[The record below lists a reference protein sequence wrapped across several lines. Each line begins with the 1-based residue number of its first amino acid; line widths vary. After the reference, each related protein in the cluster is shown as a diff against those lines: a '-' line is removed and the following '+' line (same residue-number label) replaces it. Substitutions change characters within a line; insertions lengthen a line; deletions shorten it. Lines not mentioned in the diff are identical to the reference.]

1 MQITLRTGCAACS
14 SVQKLDASV
23 TPCNHGP
30 GKVKDLPSRPL
41 RTDGLR
47 ELHIIVP
54 LNRLASFYR
63 SFVLGNLLNYGP
75 ACSLVPFQNKA
86 SHPLFVELLRPQI
99 SENYISLLYYTL
111 LEGHLN
117 IQPMVFMLILVPS
130 QASAS
135 QMTAPSLS
143 IDSSRRCRAT
153 VASLHVTMV
162 CIFCVTGTLIQPIEG
177 IIMRLCYGDGLQTT
191 MPSRDCLSPCF
202 TLRHI
207 SSSTQLIAC
216 STKYTPQMTLVYA
229 CQERYVNC

>member
-1 MQITLRTGCAACS
+1 MQITLRTGYAACS

-47 ELHIIVP
+47 ELHINVP

-63 SFVLGNLLNYGP
+63 SF
-75 ACSLVPFQNKA
+75 NKA
-86 SHPLFVELLRPQI
+86 SHPLFVELLRPQNL
-99 SENYISLLYYTL
+99 ENCISLLYYTL
-111 LEGHLN
+111 LGGYSN
-117 IQPMVFMLILVPS
+117 IQPMVFMLILFPS

-143 IDSSRRCRAT
+143 IDSSQRCCAT
-153 VASLHVTMV
+153 VASLHVTMI
-162 CIFCVTGTLIQPIEG
+162 CIFCVTGILIPPIEG
-177 IIMRLCYGDGLQTT
+177 IIMHLCYGDGFQTT

-207 SSSTQLIAC
+207 PSSAQLIAC
-216 STKYTPQMTLVYA
+216 STKYTPPVTLVYA
-229 CQERYVNC
+229 CQERYVNH